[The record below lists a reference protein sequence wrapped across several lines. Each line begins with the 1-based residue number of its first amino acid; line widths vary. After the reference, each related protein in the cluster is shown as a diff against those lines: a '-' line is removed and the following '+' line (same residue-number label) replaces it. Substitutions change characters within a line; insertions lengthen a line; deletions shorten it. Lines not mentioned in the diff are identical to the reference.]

1 MSFVILGISGS
12 LGAVNQK
19 SHMEKR
25 ELSRY
30 QFLKSIGF
38 KGSALMAIL
47 ASCTQKEDY
56 VLESLIVNKNGQ
68 PVKTLDS
75 TQATALTPSGGTT
88 LPGTMPG
95 SSTGGST
102 AGSTNLTGKV
112 TTDQLNTIKN
122 FLLKIDL
129 TSAAAAGLKTA
140 GGYIISNSIVVAAYN
155 PGEYVAAQNL
165 CTHQPRQRI
174 IFNRSEF
181 YCTDHGARF
190 SMTGQG
196 LNSLGSR
203 GLVVYRTAN
212 DGNTLLIFT

>member
-1 MSFVILGISGS
+1 
-12 LGAVNQK
+12 
-19 SHMEKR
+19 MEKK

-56 VLESLIVNKNGQ
+56 VLDSLIVNKNGQ

-75 TQATALTPSGGTT
+75 TMATSLTPSAGTTQPVTTPGGLTGGTT
-88 LPGTMPG
+88 
-95 SSTGGST
+95 GST
-102 AGSTNLTGKV
+102 TLTGKV

-129 TSAAAAGLKTA
+129 TSGTASSLMAA
-140 GGYIISNSIVVAAYN
+140 GGYIISNSIVVAAFN

-212 DGNTLLIFT
+212 DGKTLLVFS

>member
-1 MSFVILGISGS
+1 
-12 LGAVNQK
+12 
-19 SHMEKR
+19 MEKK

-56 VLESLIVNKNGQ
+56 VLDSLIVNKNGQ

-75 TQATALTPSGGTT
+75 TMATSLTPSAGTTQPVTTPGGSTGGTT
-88 LPGTMPG
+88 
-95 SSTGGST
+95 GST
-102 AGSTNLTGKV
+102 TLTGKV

-129 TSAAAAGLKTA
+129 TSGTASPLMAA
-140 GGYIISNSIVVAAYN
+140 GGYIISNSIVVAAFN

-212 DGNTLLIFT
+212 DGKTLLVFS

>member
-1 MSFVILGISGS
+1 
-12 LGAVNQK
+12 
-19 SHMEKR
+19 MEKK

-38 KGSALMAIL
+38 KGSALMAVL

-56 VLESLIVNKNGQ
+56 VLDSLIVNKNGQ

-88 LPGTMPG
+88 LPGTTPG
-95 SSTGGST
+95 GSTGGT
-102 AGSTNLTGKV
+102 TTGGTNLSGKV
-112 TTDQLNTIKN
+112 TTDELNSIKN

-129 TSAAAAGLKTA
+129 TSGSASPLMAA
-140 GGYIISNSIVVAAYN
+140 GGYIISNSIVVAAFN
-155 PGEYVAAQNL
+155 PGDYVAAQNL

-212 DGNTLLIFT
+212 DGKTLLVFS

>member
-1 MSFVILGISGS
+1 
-12 LGAVNQK
+12 
-19 SHMEKR
+19 MEKK

-30 QFLKSIGF
+30 HFLKSIGF

-56 VLESLIVNKNGQ
+56 VLDSLIVNKNLQ

-75 TQATALTPSGGTT
+75 TQATALPSSGGTAS
-88 LPGTMPG
+88 PGTTPG
-95 SSTGGST
+95 GTGGST
-102 AGSTNLTGKV
+102 GATTSLSGKV
-112 TTDQLNTIKN
+112 TTDELNSIKN

-129 TSAAAAGLKTA
+129 TSGSAAALNTA
-140 GGYIISNSIVVAAYN
+140 GGYIISNSIVVAAFN

-165 CTHQPRQRI
+165 CTHQPRERI

-190 SMTGQG
+190 SITGQG

-203 GLVVYRTAN
+203 GLMVYRTAN
-212 DGNTLLIFT
+212 DGKTLLVYS